1 VSPRSLQ
8 DRAAKIL
15 GKSTIFCP
23 EAEGRSIPRC
33 REIGH
38 LLRKHLFI
46 KSLTPGAELAR
57 RLIACRPVPPQGG
70 EFLRGRKTSL

>member
-1 VSPRSLQ
+1 L
-8 DRAAKIL
+8 A
-15 GKSTIFCP
+15 IFCP
-23 EAEGRSIPRC
+23 EDWGRHIARC

-38 LLRKHLFI
+38 LLEKLLFI
-46 KSLTPGAELAR
+46 IPLALAAELAR